1 MFYERYE
8 LHTLMVTHIIQRN
21 STPTH
26 QSTMVS
32 ISKCVINNALS
43 NKCLNTV
50 YPQLFLQITL
60 LKELPQIINDE
71 HISEESLDTEVKNH
85 LSVDFAELQK
95 LGTKKNQRN
104 LKIDIM
110 WHAVATNT

>member
-1 MFYERYE
+1 
-8 LHTLMVTHIIQRN
+8 MVTHIIQRN

-110 WHAVATNT
+110 